1 MKTRIYVMCNSEKCE
16 LWDEEQTWRATILK
30 RDLERAV
37 EIIREAAKS
46 MGIEVEIVYIHDNR
60 AHNKQLGRIED

>member
-1 MKTRIYVMCNSEKCE
+1 MCNSEKCE

-30 RDLERAV
+30 HDLERAV

-46 MGIEVEIVYIHDNR
+46 TETEVEIVYVHDNR
-60 AHNKQLGRIED
+60 AHNKQLGRIDN